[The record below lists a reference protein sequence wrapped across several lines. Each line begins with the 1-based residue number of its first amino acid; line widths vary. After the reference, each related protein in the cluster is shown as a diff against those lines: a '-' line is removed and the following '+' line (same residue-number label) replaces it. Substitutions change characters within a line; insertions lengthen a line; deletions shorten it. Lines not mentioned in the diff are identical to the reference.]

1 MLERSLRRV
10 GAALLLLVAVIL
22 TGGLLIWLLGERE
35 YDLWETIY
43 FAIITVSTVGY
54 GELPHLNQHRGGQV
68 VTAVLILSG
77 VGAIAFF
84 QSTLTA
90 LFVEGVLGKI
100 FRRRRMQNRI
110 AALENHLIVA
120 GMGSTGEYVVD
131 ELVSVEEEFVVID
144 LDETHLDRA
153 NRHYGNKL
161 LYVIGDATDD
171 EILREA
177 GVERARG
184 LISSLTNDRD
194 NLFVTLSA
202 RGLNPKLRIVS
213 KVVDKTNDIKI
224 EKAGADSTVSPN
236 RIGGLRLVS
245 ELIRPKVTR
254 FLDQMLRM
262 PGKNLRFDEVV
273 IPSDSPYCGCSLR
286 EVPIRD
292 ETNLL
297 VVALH
302 EPDGS
307 YIYNPSPDQPLQSEI
322 RLIVIGDPANTK
334 KLRRLVAGKSK

>member
-1 MLERSLRRV
+1 MLERALRRV
-10 GAALLLLVAVIL
+10 GGALLLLVTLIL
-22 TGGLLIWLLGERE
+22 SGGLLIWVLGERE

-54 GELPHLNQHRGGQV
+54 GELPHLHEHRGGQI
-68 VTAVLILSG
+68 VTALLILAG
-77 VGAIAFF
+77 VGSIAFF

-90 LFVEGVLGKI
+90 LFIEGVIGKI

-110 AALENHLIVA
+110 AALQNHLVVA
-120 GMGSTGEYVVD
+120 GMGRTGEYVVD
-131 ELVSVEEEFVVID
+131 ELMAVEEEFVVVD
-144 LDETHLDRA
+144 RDESHLERA
-153 NRHYGNKL
+153 YRHYGKKL

-171 EILREA
+171 EILLEA
-177 GVERARG
+177 GVDRARG
-184 LISSLTNDRD
+184 LISALTNDRD

-202 RGLNPKLRIVS
+202 RGLNPNLRIVS
-213 KVVDKTNDIKI
+213 KVIDSGNDAKI
-224 EKAGADSTVSPN
+224 EKAGADATVSPN

-254 FLDQMLRM
+254 FLDQMLRV

-273 IPSDSPYCGCSLR
+273 IPADSPYCGRSLR
-286 EVPIRD
+286 DVPIPE

-302 EPDGS
+302 EPSGS
-307 YIYNPSPDQPLQSEI
+307 YIYNPPPDQLLDPEVG
-322 RLIVIGDPANTK
+322 LIVIGDTSNAK
-334 KLRRLVAGKSK
+334 QLRRLVAGKS